1 MPPCTVLGV
10 ALVLEVT
17 VPLPCIASGT
27 TDPHPVIAMVTRVT
41 VARIEQSLLF
51 IYYDFFALGKRL
63 LGLGVRV
70 PPLFPSANA
79 LLREKKTQRFATR
92 STSW

>member
-1 MPPCTVLGV
+1 M
-10 ALVLEVT
+10 
-17 VPLPCIASGT
+17 
-27 TDPHPVIAMVTRVT
+27 DPHPAIAMVTRVT

-70 PPLFPSANA
+70 PPLSPSANA
-79 LLREKKTQRFATR
+79 LLGEKNRSDSLQETSLGKCREPA
-92 STSW
+92 SW